1 MKRIIVFLPLFILL
15 SCATQKPAAT
25 TAADRGPASVKAPTF
40 WGNQVAPD
48 TEEFLE
54 EIENAPAQKY
64 Q

>member
-1 MKRIIVFLPLFILL
+1 MKRRIVFLPLLFLL
-15 SCATQKPAAT
+15 SCAHQKPAVET
-25 TAADRGPASVKAPTF
+25 TADRGPASVKAPTF